1 MEGVENRTAKPL
13 PLVPTWNVNI
23 NLKALVCNHLVVTD

>member
-13 PLVPTWNVNI
+13 PLECEDAADIWLCFLPGM
-23 NLKALVCNHLVVTD
+23 